1 MGYQDQFLLSTIT
14 KPIGHK
20 LKLALALLLIGIVA
34 VAAGVSWYIYTLQT
48 GIPLSDCNDPDSINS
63 HVYNPQRLDTVRSCL
78 TVSGIVDGGPYEEPD
93 GDYHVNLR
101 VDTQYQNLINNASIQ
116 YQSGDLV
123 VEIICAHLVNGL
135 QPVSACQNY
144 NNTIPLPS
152 LHQHITVSGPY
163 VLDTAHYNWAEIHPV
178 YKLTFS

>member
-1 MGYQDQFLLSTIT
+1 M
-14 KPIGHK
+14 
-20 LKLALALLLIGIVA
+20 KLALALLLVGIVA

-48 GIPLSDCNDPDSINS
+48 AVPLSDCSDPDSINS
-63 HVYNPQRLDTVRSCL
+63 HVYNPYRLNTIRSCL
-78 TVSGIVDGGPYEEPD
+78 TVSGTVDGGPYAAAD

-101 VDTQYQNLINNASIQ
+101 VDNQYQNLINNANNQ

-123 VEIICAHLVNGL
+123 VEIICAHLVSGV

-152 LHQHITVSGPY
+152 LHQHIIVSGPY
-163 VLDTAHYNWAEIHPV
+163 VLDNDHYGWAEIHPV